1 MWYTR
6 ASQENRDRLKKLISN
21 GQFEVTTGGWTSTD
35 EACPNYEDLI
45 NNVMIGHQF
54 LENEFNITPR
64 VGWNLEAYAHSNTN
78 ARLFA
83 QLGMD
88 AQFFSTVDP
97 KLKDVYKAEDKH
109 KLNFLWQPASANFG
123 QKYQILTSI
132 IKDSHKFPG
141 GFYADEGPDVDV
153 TPIVDDESRGDY
165 NAPDRA
171 YEFINYVNELA
182 SAYQEE
188 NILYP
193 MGTDFAY

>member
-6 ASQENRDRLKKLISN
+6 ASQENRDRLKKLIRN

-54 LENEFNITPR
+54 LENELNITPR

-97 KLKDVYKAEDKH
+97 KLKDQYKAEDKH
-109 KLNFLWQPASANFG
+109 HLNFLW
-123 QKYQILTSI
+123 
-132 IKDSHKFPG
+132 
-141 GFYADEGPDVDV
+141 
-153 TPIVDDESRGDY
+153 
-165 NAPDRA
+165 
-171 YEFINYVNELA
+171 
-182 SAYQEE
+182 
-188 NILYP
+188 
-193 MGTDFAY
+193 